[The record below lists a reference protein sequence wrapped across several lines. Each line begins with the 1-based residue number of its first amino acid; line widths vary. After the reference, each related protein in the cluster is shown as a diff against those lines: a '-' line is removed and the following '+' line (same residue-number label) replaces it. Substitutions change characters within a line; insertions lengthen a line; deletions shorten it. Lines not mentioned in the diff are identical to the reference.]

1 MPRRAA
7 GARQIVQ
14 FASHLKAQVGAKDA
28 ARYLGVSTS
37 TLYRTIRG
45 GGLTS
50 RKSVAIW
57 RDRAFEAP
65 RRQVSIE
72 SGRGLRGISRKALA
86 QGLSSALG
94 RDVSPRE
101 AGRLRARALR
111 GKLDPTTA
119 ARLERVETTITSDS
133 GTEVRLISSPE
144 MARALHPNAGA
155 YGKQYASPQ
164 DAANDLG
171 STTAHSYLVI
181 VAMPD
186 GTFRAY
192 DEDTTRNA
200 ARKR

>member
-28 ARYLGVSTS
+28 ARALGVSTS

-45 GGLTS
+45 QGLTS
-50 RKSVAIW
+50 RKAVAVW

-72 SGRGLRGISRKALA
+72 AGKGLRGMPRKALA
-86 QGLSSALG
+86 QGLSAALG

-101 AGRLRARALR
+101 AARLRARALR
-111 GKLDPTTA
+111 GNLDAATA

-133 GTEVRLISSPE
+133 GTEVRLISSPD
-144 MARALHPNAGA
+144 MARALHPNSAG
-155 YGKQYASPQ
+155 YGKQYASAQ